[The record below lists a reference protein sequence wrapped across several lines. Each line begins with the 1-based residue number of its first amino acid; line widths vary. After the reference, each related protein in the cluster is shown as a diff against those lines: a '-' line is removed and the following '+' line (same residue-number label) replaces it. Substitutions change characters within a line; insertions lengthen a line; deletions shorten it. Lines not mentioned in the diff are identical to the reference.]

1 MNLLALIVCYKKVN
15 KTHEIIKQK
24 NTPPFFPPTENS
36 NKMIEIIYI
45 SETMDVHR
53 LIKKIMGW
61 NVHL

>member
-1 MNLLALIVCYKKVN
+1 MKLLN
-15 KTHEIIKQK
+15 KK

-53 LIKKIMGW
+53 LIKKIMGLY
-61 NVHL
+61 VHL